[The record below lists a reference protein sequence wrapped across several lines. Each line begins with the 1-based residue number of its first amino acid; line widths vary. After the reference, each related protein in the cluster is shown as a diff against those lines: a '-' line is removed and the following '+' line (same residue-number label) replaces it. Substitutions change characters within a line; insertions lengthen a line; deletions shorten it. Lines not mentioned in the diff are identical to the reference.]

1 MAGRKQLF
9 TIVGNSADS
18 EDALL
23 ESYTGLVDVPKSAA
37 DPNAHNTWQKIDR
50 RGWADEHEAATAT
63 ALHYIDS
70 VEQS

>member
-1 MAGRKQLF
+1 MGGRKQLF

-37 DPNAHNTWQKIDR
+37 DTNAHNTWQKIDR
-50 RGWADEHEAATAT
+50 RGWADEHEAAMETAKT
-63 ALHYIDS
+63 YVDS
-70 VEQS
+70 LE